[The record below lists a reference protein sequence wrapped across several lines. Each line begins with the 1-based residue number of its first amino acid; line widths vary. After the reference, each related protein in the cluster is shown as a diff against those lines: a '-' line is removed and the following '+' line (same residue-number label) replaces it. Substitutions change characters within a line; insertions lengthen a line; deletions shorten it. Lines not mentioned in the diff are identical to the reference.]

1 MTTAPITTLPAA
13 ARLSGT
19 AVATVA
25 AAAAAGAVSGW
36 PGVATAVGV
45 GAVVLAVGP
54 RLADGPRRVRAAARW
69 ATGAAFV
76 LPLGVAAFGW
86 MRGGAAV
93 PVELPLIAGCRNV
106 LLGLAVTA
114 ADLRAWRRVAAV
126 SLFVVLVA
134 SVRLPTATAVP
145 LLAAYATAGCGWL
158 ATSRRPPDAASEGVG
173 PAVIATGL
181 VLAGTLAGAAAVAGT
196 GVGATL
202 RGFFPSSGGAGAGS
216 ALAASGLGNGPAEVP
231 GSDHARSAGFDQS
244 QAFMNSEKSGL
255 YDAFLETAGEP
266 LKKGTFEKLQML
278 RAKEI
283 RWTATTG
290 IEDFRGGRRFTLD
303 RQPPPPPTVA
313 AESHAADALLYV
325 EGPLPVHLRA
335 AAYDAFDGVAWT
347 EAADGWPGHDL
358 HDAAKA
364 DPWFAVGGTGGRAYK
379 VRIGTLVGPTLP
391 VPALAARFRLG
402 RVVTARLLG
411 WQSADVLRMR
421 RAAVPP
427 GTVLDVDCAPFDPA
441 RYPADDWINDLSSM
455 RSTVGKIADPRL
467 SRLARQWAAGL
478 PRGWPQVAAVVAGLR
493 ERCRFDPGYRPAD
506 ADAADRLAEF
516 LFASRRGPDFLFASA
531 AAVMLRE
538 LGYTTRLA
546 GGFYA
551 GPGDYDAKTG
561 QAALAA
567 RAAHTWAEV
576 RLPDR
581 RWAVVEATP
590 GYAVAGPDVPW
601 VARAAVAARAHA
613 AGLAGVV
620 GLTVAAVVCRLRLVD
635 AATAAV
641 LWVRPG
647 RTWSARATRTLR
659 LIEFR
664 ARCAGRPRPPATTA
678 NRWLRATADAAD
690 VGRFADIVTWAA
702 YGPDAA
708 AVPWTAADAHTTC
721 AAAARRLT
729 ATRIRRHRGRP
740 A

>member
-1 MTTAPITTLPAA
+1 MTTVPPTTPTVAV
-13 ARLSGT
+13 RLSGT
-19 AVATVA
+19 AVATLSG
-25 AAAAAGAVSGW
+25 AAAGGAVAGW
-36 PGVATAVGV
+36 PGIAMAIVAGV
-45 GAVVLAVGP
+45 AVLAVGT
-54 RLADGPRRVRAAARW
+54 RLADARRPVRAVARW
-69 ATGAAFV
+69 VTGAAFA

-86 MRGGAAV
+86 IRGGMTV
-93 PVELPLIAGCRNV
+93 PVELPLIAGCRNA
-106 LLGLAVTA
+106 LFGLAATA
-114 ADLRAWRRVAAV
+114 ADLRAWRRVLAV
-126 SLFVVLVA
+126 SLFVVLIA
-134 SVRLPTATAVP
+134 SVRLPTGTAVP

-158 ATSRRPPDAASEGVG
+158 ATSRRSPDAASEGFG
-173 PAVIATGL
+173 PAVIATVL

-216 ALAASGLGNGPAEVP
+216 ALAASGLGNGPDEVP

-244 QAFMNSEKSGL
+244 QTFMNSEQSGL

-290 IEDFRGGRRFTLD
+290 IEDYRGGRRFTLD

-313 AESHAADALLYV
+313 AQSHAADALLSV

-335 AAYDAFDGVAWT
+335 AAYDTFDGAAWT

-364 DPWFAVGGTGGRAYK
+364 DPWFTVGGTSGRAYK
-379 VRIGTLVGPTLP
+379 VRIGTLIAPTLP
-391 VPALAARFRLG
+391 LPPLATRFQLG
-402 RVVTARLLG
+402 RVVNAHLLG

-427 GTVLDVDCAPFDPA
+427 GTVLDVDCAPFDPG
-441 RYPADDWINDLSSM
+441 RYPTDGWINDLSSM

-478 PRGWPQVAAVVAGLR
+478 PRGWPQVTAVVAGLR
-493 ERCRFDPGYRPAD
+493 ERCRLDPGYRPAD

-516 LFASRRGPDFLFASA
+516 LFGSRRGPDYLFASS

-561 QAALAA
+561 QAAVTV

-576 RLPDR
+576 RLPDK

-601 VARAAVAARAHA
+601 MARAVIAVRAHAAAVAAGL
-613 AGLAGVV
+613 GLA
-620 GLTVAAVVCRLRLVD
+620 VAAVVCRLRLID
-635 AATAAV
+635 AATAAG
-641 LWVRPG
+641 LWLRPG
-647 RTWSARATRTLR
+647 RTWPDRAARTLW
-659 LIEFR
+659 LVEFR
-664 ARCAGRPRPPATTA
+664 ARCAGRPRPVATTA
-678 NRWLRATADAAD
+678 GRWLRGMPGVADL
-690 VGRFADIVTWAA
+690 GRFAEIVTWAA
-702 YGPDAA
+702 YGPAAPAPWTPADVSAACDDAA
-708 AVPWTAADAHTTC
+708 G
-721 AAAARRLT
+721 RLT
-729 ATRIRRHRGRP
+729 AIRIRRDGGRP